1 MSYLSFDVS
10 DKASTSRVTVS
21 PVPREA
27 LGRVVSGGP
36 GGVTW
41 EGLLET
47 DDSGVVVV
55 DILGSSLERGNV
67 EEDCGCSRIRN
78 GIQVRC

>member
-1 MSYLSFDVS
+1 MSNLSFDIS

-27 LGRVVSGGP
+27 WGRAVSGGP
-36 GGVTW
+36 GRFAW

-47 DDSGVVVV
+47 DDSGVVIV
-55 DILGSSLERGNV
+55 DIAL
-67 EEDCGCSRIRN
+67 
-78 GIQVRC
+78 